1 MDNEVVVL
9 NLLKGAGFNNCS
21 ANYITKHGTIKSAQ
35 DAANGFITGL
45 PTLNIIQDKIPH
57 LLGDIIA
64 KLHSEFIARL
74 GDHPLNTELNAW
86 LFKAIK

>member
-9 NLLKGAGFNNCS
+9 NSLKGAGFNNCS
-21 ANYITKHGTIKSAQ
+21 ANITKHSAIKSAQ
-35 DAANGFITGL
+35 YAANGFITGL

-74 GDHPLNTELNAW
+74 GDHPLNTELMHGY
-86 LFKAIK
+86 LKQ